1 MIPSTMK
8 KPERAKL
15 LMPLR
20 ANVPVPV
27 NAFSRVDLLLG
38 FEDLLFVI
46 ARLLVVLAGVPDRR
60 ALRFDLLALGEH
72 REATL
77 TALLALGH

>member
-1 MIPSTMK
+1 MALHEGQ
-8 KPERAKL
+8 KPEYAELLVLLRAKGT
-15 LMPLR
+15 
-20 ANVPVPV
+20 VPAS
-27 NAFSRVDLLLG
+27 AFSRVDLLLG

-46 ARLLVVLAGVPDRR
+46 ARLLVVLAGVPDRS